1 MTAPSPAERIDAATA
16 LMGTP
21 FVAGLLLLLVFAVAY
36 VLRAERPRRR
46 YLFESDLLAP
56 WNDRAPGDLGGDQ

>member
-21 FVAGLLLLLVFAVAY
+21 FVAGLALLVVFAVAW
-36 VLRAERPRRR
+36 VFRAERPRRR
-46 YLFESDLLAP
+46 YLFESDLMQP
-56 WNDRAPGDLGGDQ
+56 WSDREPGDLGSDQ